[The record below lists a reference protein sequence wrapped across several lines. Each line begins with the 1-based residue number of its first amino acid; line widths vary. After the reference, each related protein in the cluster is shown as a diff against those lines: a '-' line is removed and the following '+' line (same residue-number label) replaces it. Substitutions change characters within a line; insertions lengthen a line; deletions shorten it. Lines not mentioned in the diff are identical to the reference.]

1 MLPQDQL
8 QQFLVR
14 CVTGY
19 GDRVQSDI
27 SDSELSEA
35 TDKLSQFAGLAS
47 LSFKSREKL
56 RSLVEEALMLDGAVT
71 ADFAY
76 TEALKTTLV
85 YIANAQK
92 SIRAPKYRKL
102 KKSSK
107 VFCDIILQAPACLKL
122 LDIAG
127 TYLNSHIFYKC
138 NMIRRSKL
146 TLTQDLK
153 RRSMLPWARKHLS

>member
-14 CVTGY
+14 CVTGN
-19 GDRVQSDI
+19 GNRVQSDI
-27 SDSELSEA
+27 SDSELTEA

-47 LSFKSREKL
+47 LSFKNREKL
-56 RSLVEEALMLDGAVT
+56 RSLVEEALSLDGAVT
-71 ADFAY
+71 SEFTHTD
-76 TEALKTTLV
+76 ALKTTLL

-92 SIRAPKYRKL
+92 NIRSPKYRKL

-107 VFCDIILQAPACLKL
+107 VFCDVVSLAPACLKL

-127 TYLNSHIFYKC
+127 TVLHIIIF
-138 NMIRRSKL
+138 
-146 TLTQDLK
+146 
-153 RRSMLPWARKHLS
+153 PV